1 MQRYEARRA
10 RREFHSED
18 ICVNLDRFSWKRK
31 IYNSWGTP
39 PYSWGGAEPPPRS
52 ITHTLVQPP
61 GPPGVPRRHPP
72 HTPLSL
78 ITVTRRLE
86 RAPRRHC
93 STGNHRRMIRLRR
106 APAAPAAGCLRQ
118 RLRRAPSLL
127 RRASLHL
134 LRHLR
139 RAVLDSACGWRSP
152 AAGRLLQRL
161 RRAGKPTYR
170 TAAAGEPTYRT
181 AAGGAFARGSGGAGG
196 IAYLRWRQRQAGAG
210 SVRRGLELG
219 AEVGR
224 RLRWDLAAL

>member
-1 MQRYEARRA
+1 MHYT
-10 RREFHSED
+10 
-18 ICVNLDRFSWKRK
+18 
-31 IYNSWGTP
+31 YT
-39 PYSWGGAEPPPRS
+39 GAAPRPPRRS
-52 ITHTLVQPP
+52 PGATPAPP
-61 GPPGVPRRHPP
+61 
-72 HTPLSL
+72 PLSL
-78 ITVTRRLE
+78 ITVTHILE
-86 RAPRRHC
+86 RAPRCHC
-93 STGNHRRMIRLRR
+93 STGNHRRMIRLRW

-196 IAYLRWRQRQAGAG
+196 IAYLRWRLRQAGAG

>member
-1 MQRYEARRA
+1 MQEWT
-10 RREFHSED
+10 E
-18 ICVNLDRFSWKRK
+18 NLQLLGD
-31 IYNSWGTP
+31 P
-39 PYSWGGAEPPPRS
+39 PLFLGGGGAPPQEHYSYTGAAPRPPRRS
-52 ITHTLVQPP
+52 QAP
-61 GPPGVPRRHPP
+61 PP
-72 HTPLSL
+72 HTPLSF

-106 APAAPAAGCLRQ
+106 APAAPAAAPAAGCLRQ

-134 LRHLR
+134 LQHLR

-196 IAYLRWRQRQAGAG
+196 IAYLRWRLRQAGAG